1 MTRRAAGAVLA
12 ALLLQAGCAPLEVRA
27 PETRE
32 RPPTVAATPPAPP
45 ATSRPPPPP
54 RPPPESSYERL
65 FPDFAAVVAREGD
78 TFSSLAE
85 RYLGDAGM
93 GWLIAEFNGLQTVGA
108 GDALVIPLA
117 PFDPLGV
124 SEESYQTVPVLCYH
138 KFSKTTSDK
147 MTVTADAFGSQMRFL
162 KVNGYQ
168 VIPLDRLFDFLAG
181 KAQIPKKSVV
191 VTIDDGWRSTYEI
204 AYPILRKYGYPATLF
219 VYTDFVGGGGNAL
232 TWEMIAEL
240 SRNGFDIQCH
250 TRTHRNLSQIS
261 RSESFNQYFESLKRE
276 INESTRILKMHLKKE
291 VRYLAYP
298 YGDTNPLVVS
308 LVSKAGYR
316 GALTVQREGNPFFT
330 PKYRVG
336 RAIIY
341 GTYDLQDFQN
351 NLVVASDKALK

>member
-1 MTRRAAGAVLA
+1 MRRRAAGALLV
-12 ALLLQAGCAPLEVRA
+12 ALLLQAGCGLIGVRGPDTRPGPPAGTAP
-27 PETRE
+27 
-32 RPPTVAATPPAPP
+32 PPAP
-45 ATSRPPPPP
+45 AAPP
-54 RPPPESSYERL
+54 RLPSDSSHERL
-65 FPDFAAVVAREGD
+65 FPEFAAVVAREGD

-85 RYLGDAGM
+85 RYLGDPGR
-93 GWLIAEFNGLQTVGA
+93 GWFVAEFNGLRTVRP

-147 MTVTADAFGSQMRFL
+147 MTVTAEAFESQMRYL

-168 VIPLDRLFDFLAG
+168 VIPLEQLFDFLAG
-181 KAQIPKKSVV
+181 KAQVPKKSVV
-191 VTIDDGWRSTYEI
+191 VTIDDGWRSTYDI

-250 TRTHRNLSQIS
+250 TKTHRNLSRIS
-261 RSESFNQYFESLKRE
+261 RRESFNQYFESLRRE
-276 INESTRILKMHLKKE
+276 INESTRLLKKHLKKD

-298 YGDTNPLVVS
+298 YGDTNPLVIA
-308 LVSKAGYR
+308 LISKAGYR
-316 GALTVQREGNPFFT
+316 GALTVHREGNPFFT
-330 PKYRVG
+330 PRYRVG

-341 GTYDLQDFQN
+341 GTYGLQDFQN
-351 NLVVASDKALK
+351 NLVVASDKALQ